1 MALIDA
7 NYLTDASLIEKYMG
21 SESLRSASEESP
33 LNKVAGVTEVFQSVA
48 SGLYA
53 EAAKMWDPENPIK
66 SIINFTATGLI
77 TIFTPWWL
85 GLIYFVASEFF
96 EFSFGDVFEK
106 IKSYIVQTLQ
116 TKKTVSGKRTIS
128 GDDVDK
134 GVDSILWGGA
144 KASDHVTAE
153 QTERLLKKMST
164 LQEMFRDQMIIQ
176 SSINKTSGAINLL
189 LKPLKLLI
197 SPSVAKTFLGK
208 VLKFIFKTFL
218 IGVAKAK
225 AGALGRGVV
234 GGTGPHGETSPGL
247 FGGPSA
253 PKSSKITHNLK
264 PNGAFG
270 TEQENGNWEEGF
282 AVSDTANQIANWAVS
297 RYSQL
302 ATKKNDMMQTQSFK
316 NVVKAITDNNS
327 RNHYPSTTYIPHK
340 IMGDTVNSK
349 AELVDLFVG
358 EIAQKLE
365 KPGP

>member
-21 SESLRSASEESP
+21 TTASEESP

-48 SGLYA
+48 SGLWA

-66 SIINFTATGLI
+66 SIINFTATGLV

-85 GLIYFVASEFF
+85 GLIYFVASELLG
-96 EFSFGDVFEK
+96 FSFGDVFEK
-106 IKSYIVQTLQ
+106 IKNYIVQTLQ
-116 TKKTVSGKRTIS
+116 TKKTVSGS
-128 GDDVDK
+128 DVDK
-134 GVDSILWGGA
+134 GVDSILGGVA
-144 KASDHVTAE
+144 QASDHVTAE

-176 SSINKTSGAINLL
+176 SSINKTSGAIDLL

-365 KPGP
+365 KPGQ